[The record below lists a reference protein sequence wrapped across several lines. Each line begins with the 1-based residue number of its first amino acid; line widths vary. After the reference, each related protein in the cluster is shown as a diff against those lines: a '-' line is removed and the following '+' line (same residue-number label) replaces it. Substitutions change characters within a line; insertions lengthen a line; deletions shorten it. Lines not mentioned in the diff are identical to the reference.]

1 MLIEKMDMIKGVI
14 FDIDGIIVDSEP
26 LHMEALIESIK
37 REVDVSME
45 VKEDKLIGLTL
56 DETIKKF
63 GIENSKHQEIKD
75 STIKYYM
82 EKLSTKLIRKD
93 MRQLWMSL
101 IKKDIKFGCVSTAEM
116 KICQANVNLLAISD
130 KKKVPIVALE
140 SVEKSKPHPL
150 PYLTMLNMLN
160 LNADEVIVLEDSD
173 IGISAAVSA
182 GINNVYAWPHKLS
195 TSQKYNQAKKVI
207 YDLRDIEFFNSIMN

>member
-1 MLIEKMDMIKGVI
+1 MIKGVI

-37 REVDVSME
+37 KEVCDSIE
-45 VKEDKLIGLTL
+45 VKEDELIGLTL
-56 DETIKKF
+56 DETIRKF
-63 GIENSKHQEIKD
+63 GIEDSKNQGIKD
-75 STIKYYM
+75 ATLKYYI
-82 EKLSTKLIRKD
+82 EKLSEKLIRKD
-93 MRQLWMSL
+93 MKKLWMSL
-101 IKKDIKFGCVSTAEM
+101 IKKNIKFGCVSTAEM
-116 KICQANVNLLAISD
+116 KICQANVNLLGIGD

-160 LNADEVIVLEDSD
+160 LKADEVIVLEDSD

-182 GINNVYAWPHKLS
+182 GIRDVYAWPHNLS

-207 YDLRDIEFFNSIMN
+207 SDLRDVEFFNNIMN

>member
-1 MLIEKMDMIKGVI
+1 MIKGVI

-37 REVDVSME
+37 KEVCDSIE
-45 VKEDKLIGLTL
+45 VKEDELIGLTL
-56 DETIKKF
+56 DETIRKF
-63 GIENSKHQEIKD
+63 GIEDSKNQGIKD
-75 STIKYYM
+75 ATLKYYI
-82 EKLSTKLIRKD
+82 EKLSEKLIRKD
-93 MRQLWMSL
+93 MKKLWMSL
-101 IKKDIKFGCVSTAEM
+101 IKKNIKFGCVSTAEM
-116 KICQANVNLLAISD
+116 KICQANVNLLGIGD

-160 LNADEVIVLEDSD
+160 LKADEVIVLEDSD

-182 GINNVYAWPHKLS
+182 GIREVYAWPHKLS

-207 YDLRDIEFFNSIMN
+207 SDLRDVEFFNNIMN

>member
-1 MLIEKMDMIKGVI
+1 MIKGVI

-37 REVDVSME
+37 RETDDNIE
-45 VKEDKLIGLTL
+45 VKEDELIGLTL
-56 DETIKKF
+56 DETIEKF
-63 GIENSKHQEIKD
+63 GIEDSKHQEIKD

-93 MRQLWMSL
+93 MQELWRSL

-116 KICQANVNLLAISD
+116 KICKANVNLLGMSGSPNI
-130 KKKVPIVALE
+130 PIVALE

-150 PYLTMLNMLN
+150 PYLTMLNILN
-160 LNADEVIVLEDSD
+160 LNVDEVIVLEDSD

-207 YDLRDIEFFNSIMN
+207 TDLRDVEFFDSIMD